1 MRNHPTRTARLAASL
16 LAVFLVSIVPLS
28 AQADVAGEWAV
39 TFQTPGGPEEFTM
52 FVAQNGARLTGR
64 LTSDVGEFPLTGA
77 VDGNRVRIVWSLP
90 EQGKLLEITFTGTI
104 DGDSITGTAKLGDLG
119 QGPMSAERTAR

>member
-1 MRNHPTRTARLAASL
+1 LVASL
-16 LAVFLVSIVPLS
+16 LAVFLVSIVPLF

-39 TFQTPGGPEEFTM
+39 TFQTPGGPEEFMM
-52 FVAQNGARLTGR
+52 FVAQNGAKLTGR

-104 DGDSITGTAKLGDLG
+104 DGDSITGTAKIGDLG

>member
-1 MRNHPTRTARLAASL
+1 MRNHPTRTACLAAAL
-16 LAVFLVSIVPLS
+16 LAVFLVSIAPLS

-39 TFQTPGGPEEFTM
+39 TFQTPGGPEEFMM
-52 FVAQNGARLTGR
+52 FVAQSGARLTGR

-77 VDGNRVRIVWSLP
+77 VDGNHVKIVWSLP
-90 EQGKLLEITFTGTI
+90 ERGKLLEITFTGTI

>member
-1 MRNHPTRTARLAASL
+1 MTRRTASL
-16 LAVFLVSIVPLS
+16 LVFLLVSAAPLF

-64 LTSDVGEFPLTGA
+64 LTSDVGEFPLTGT
-77 VDGNRVRIVWSLP
+77 VDGNHVKIVWSLP
-90 EQGKLLEITFTGTI
+90 ERGKLLEITFTGTI

>member
-1 MRNHPTRTARLAASL
+1 MRNHPTRTARLVASL
-16 LAVFLVSIVPLS
+16 LAVFLVSIVPLF

-39 TFQTPGGPEEFTM
+39 TFQTPGGPEEFMM
-52 FVAQNGARLTGR
+52 FVAQNGAKLTGR

-77 VDGNRVRIVWSLP
+77 VDGNHVRIVWSLP

-104 DGDSITGTAKLGDLG
+104 DGDSITGTAKIGDLG